1 MRPEITLLNKVHVAQ
16 IEASLE
22 RIRLGIIYFN
32 LAIFVAGGLAS
43 YLLALRTLRPIEE
56 ALEAQSRFTA
66 DASHE
71 LRTPMT
77 VIRSELE
84 VALRDRTLTIKDS
97 RALHVST
104 LEEITKLE
112 QLTNNLLTL
121 ARQDALPLLDTQKY
135 QLDGILSEAVARIRP
150 KAAEKRVGL
159 SQDDCGLSVMTERS
173 SLLELLVILLDN
185 AVKYSPSGQNVS
197 VMAKLRHRGQNVAIT
212 VRDQGIGIAPDDIA
226 HIFQRFWRS
235 DRSRARADAGGYG
248 LGLPIAETI
257 VKRLGGQLEVSSSL
271 HNGSDF
277 TIILPISRIK

>member
-1 MRPEITLLNKVHVAQ
+1 MFATAVFRLTFWYLVLIMAVSATFSILLYNGSTQELHRLERHQLVQPEGLSFMRPEITLLNKIHVAQ

-32 LAIFVAGGLAS
+32 LAIFVTGGLAS

-104 LEEITKLE
+104 LEEIAKLE

-135 QLDGILSEAVARIRP
+135 QLDEILSEAVAQIRP
-150 KAAEKRVGL
+150 KAVKKRVGL

-185 AVKYSPSGQNVS
+185 AVK
-197 VMAKLRHRGQNVAIT
+197 
-212 VRDQGIGIAPDDIA
+212 
-226 HIFQRFWRS
+226 
-235 DRSRARADAGGYG
+235 
-248 LGLPIAETI
+248 
-257 VKRLGGQLEVSSSL
+257 
-271 HNGSDF
+271 
-277 TIILPISRIK
+277 